1 MTLKKPLRF
10 SCSFLFYFTRCTT
23 NLYVCELTLQEY
35 LLCCTKPSPSSKG
48 RGERGEE
55 KNQDTLSTY
64 TSEKLVWKGR
74 PLNGGKVRSALNAQK
89 VHTELAAQS
98 KEKKLAS
105 GVGVK

>member
-1 MTLKKPLRF
+1 MINNDFEETIKI
-10 SCSFLFYFTRCTT
+10 FLFFP
-23 NLYVCELTLQEY
+23 
-35 LLCCTKPSPSSKG
+35 LLFYSLHNKFIRLWINFARIPSLLHQTIT
-48 RGERGEE
+48 GERGEE

-89 VHTELAAQS
+89 VHTESAAQS